1 MATPA
6 ARGRQPAAA
15 VCGSMHAQ
23 IVSDLSAR
31 VALVRWGAAP
41 YTAPM
46 PATRIDGK
54 KLAAR
59 VREEVRLAAAELAQ
73 ATGVVPGLAA
83 VRVGADPA
91 SEVYVRNKRR
101 ACEKAGMASWEH
113 HLPEATSEA
122 ELLDLIER
130 LNADEKVHG
139 ILVQLP
145 LPRAIDEA
153 RVLAAVAPAKDV
165 DGFHPVSAGHLMTG
179 RPGPRPCTP
188 KGVMRILDDLGTELA
203 GAEVVVVGRSNI
215 VGKPAALLLL
225 ERNATVTLCHSRTRD
240 LPGVCRRA
248 DVLVVAVGR
257 PEMVRGDWVKE
268 GAVVIDVGI
277 NRDDAGKLVGDVAY
291 DEAAERASAITP
303 VPGGVGPLT
312 VAMVLQNTLEAAQR
326 AAGRG

>member
-1 MATPA
+1 MA
-6 ARGRQPAAA
+6 
-15 VCGSMHAQ
+15 
-23 IVSDLSAR
+23 
-31 VALVRWGAAP
+31 
-41 YTAPM
+41 
-46 PATRIDGK
+46 ATRIDGK
-54 KLAAR
+54 KLAAQ
-59 VREEVRLAAAELAQ
+59 VRDEVRAAAAELAE

-83 VRVGADPA
+83 VRVGDDPA

-101 ACEKAGMASWEH
+101 ACEKAGLTSWEH
-113 HLPEATSEA
+113 HLPASTSEA
-122 ELLDLIER
+122 ELLELIAR
-130 LNADEKVHG
+130 LNDDARVHG

-145 LPRAIDEA
+145 LPGGIDEA
-153 RVLAAVAPAKDV
+153 AVLAAVAPHKDV
-165 DGFHPVSAGHLMTG
+165 DGFHPVNAGYLMTG

-188 KGVMRILDDLGTELA
+188 KGVMRILDELGVELA
-203 GAEVVVVGRSNI
+203 GAEAVIVGRSNI

-240 LPGVCRRA
+240 LPAVCRRA

-277 NRDDAGKLVGDVAY
+277 NRRDDGRLVGDVAY
-291 DEAAERASAITP
+291 EEAAARASAITP

-326 AAGRG
+326 AAGQA